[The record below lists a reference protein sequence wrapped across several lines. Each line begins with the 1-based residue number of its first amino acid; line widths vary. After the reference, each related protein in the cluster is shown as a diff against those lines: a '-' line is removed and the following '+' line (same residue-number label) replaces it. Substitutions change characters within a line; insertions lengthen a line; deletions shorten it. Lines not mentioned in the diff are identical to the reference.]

1 MTQEEILDYNKLCAE
16 FLGWEY
22 AKDRDI
28 WNPNMH
34 HDYSFTYSI
43 NLKFHS
49 DWNWIFEVVEAIEK
63 LGYYTKNEC
72 IRNINYFNIYEL
84 ENNEATFYGTD
95 NSKKEAVVEAIN
107 QFLIWHKTNNNE
119 K

>member
-1 MTQEEILDYNKLCAE
+1 MKQEEILDYNKLCAE

-49 DWNWIFEVVEAIEK
+49 DWNWIMEVCISIGMEFVTTNKEQLIQQIYDK
-63 LGYYTKNEC
+63 LRSMET
-72 IRNINYFNIYEL
+72 
-84 ENNEATFYGTD
+84 
-95 NSKKEAVVEAIN
+95 NS
-107 QFLIWHKTNNNE
+107 
-119 K
+119 

>member
-49 DWNWIFEVVEAIEK
+49 DWNWIMEICISIGMEFVTTNKEQLIQQIYDK
-63 LGYYTKNEC
+63 L
-72 IRNINYFNIYEL
+72 RNMEIN
-84 ENNEATFYGTD
+84 
-95 NSKKEAVVEAIN
+95 S
-107 QFLIWHKTNNNE
+107 
-119 K
+119 

>member
-16 FLGWEY
+16 SLGWEY

-49 DWNWIFEVVEAIEK
+49 DWNWIMEICISIGMEFVTTNKEQLIQQIYDK
-63 LGYYTKNEC
+63 L
-72 IRNINYFNIYEL
+72 RNMEIN
-84 ENNEATFYGTD
+84 
-95 NSKKEAVVEAIN
+95 S
-107 QFLIWHKTNNNE
+107 
-119 K
+119 